1 MRARC
6 LWVSR
11 TDGEDLSGD
20 ELAQIETAVT
30 EDLRFDYSDDE
41 LDFWFDDSAVEGVL
55 QVTLQDV
62 DGCKDEDDEA
72 EE

>member
-1 MRARC
+1 MGIPHGPG
-6 LWVSR
+6 
-11 TDGEDLSGD
+11 GEDLSGD

-62 DGCKDEDDEA
+62 DGCKDEDDE
-72 EE
+72 E